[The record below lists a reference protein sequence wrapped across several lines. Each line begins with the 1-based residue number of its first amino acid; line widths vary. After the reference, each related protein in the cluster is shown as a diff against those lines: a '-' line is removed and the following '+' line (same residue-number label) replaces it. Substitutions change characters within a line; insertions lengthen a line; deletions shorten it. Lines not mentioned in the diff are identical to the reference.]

1 MLCRSKLDINIKPL
15 VTTMFPSTFNNNQA
29 TSTGGYLTPDLYL
42 SATTGTG
49 PSADPNSPEVF
60 RQNLQLVQQQTLQ
73 VQSLARS
80 ALAGIQN
87 AYHPGTNPS
96 QTSADSSNLV
106 QAIHI
111 LLEMM
116 RQSGVGALPLLDIPA
131 PSASADPTMGSMD
144 IATLGALAGVSAAVQ
159 VPSEE
164 KLMEDTMNGIKVLF
178 EKQKRTQESANVVAN
193 LLGGPGGL
201 R

>member
-1 MLCRSKLDINIKPL
+1 
-15 VTTMFPSTFNNNQA
+15 
-29 TSTGGYLTPDLYL
+29 
-42 SATTGTG
+42 
-49 PSADPNSPEVF
+49 
-60 RQNLQLVQQQTLQ
+60 
-73 VQSLARS
+73 
-80 ALAGIQN
+80 
-87 AYHPGTNPS
+87 
-96 QTSADSSNLV
+96 
-106 QAIHI
+106 
-111 LLEMM
+111 M

>member
-1 MLCRSKLDINIKPL
+1 
-15 VTTMFPSTFNNNQA
+15 
-29 TSTGGYLTPDLYL
+29 
-42 SATTGTG
+42 
-49 PSADPNSPEVF
+49 ADPNSPEVF

-178 EKQKRTQESANVVAN
+178 EKQKKTQESANVVAN
-193 LLGGPGGL
+193 LLG
-201 R
+201 